1 MNFLRG
7 VLDIVFAQPNGPRA
21 QPTGPTSMVEI
32 SARSPIFCPNPKK
45 DRFLDVVFATRV
57 LQNHMFRQALGSP
70 KHFRRRIHPDNLRE
84 RKII

>member
-32 SARSPIFCPNPKK
+32 SARSLIFFQIKK
-45 DRFLDVVFATRV
+45 FFLDVVFATRV
-57 LQNHMFRQALGSP
+57 LQNHMFCQALGSESE
-70 KHFRRRIHPDNLRE
+70 LGLG
-84 RKII
+84 